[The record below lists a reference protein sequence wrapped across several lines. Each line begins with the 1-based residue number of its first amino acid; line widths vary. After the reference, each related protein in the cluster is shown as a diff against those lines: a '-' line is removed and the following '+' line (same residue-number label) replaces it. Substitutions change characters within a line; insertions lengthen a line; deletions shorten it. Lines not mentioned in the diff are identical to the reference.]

1 MKGGDGRRAPRAAP
15 RQRRQSNGNGSS
27 GSRPM
32 INATCRCY
40 RFGAARI
47 DDIRRLGAGTLPGW
61 LFVIHVALL
70 LIHLQPPSRAA
81 DEWRPEWAQPLAY
94 QPVNRRRVSSPLAD
108 SRPVMSSDSVA
119 RRCDQPSLDRRRL
132 NSIGVR
138 RSADWTALCSL
149 WPSSL
154 PDVSI

>member
-1 MKGGDGRRAPRAAP
+1 
-15 RQRRQSNGNGSS
+15 
-27 GSRPM
+27 M

-81 DEWRPEWAQPLAY
+81 DE
-94 QPVNRRRVSSPLAD
+94 
-108 SRPVMSSDSVA
+108 
-119 RRCDQPSLDRRRL
+119 
-132 NSIGVR
+132 
-138 RSADWTALCSL
+138 
-149 WPSSL
+149 
-154 PDVSI
+154 